1 MSSEHNLNWMR
12 KPALAII
19 GVVILFFVL
28 AIGCQETK
36 TEEKEMVT
44 TTSIIKETEEKKV
57 SDLSLYFDC
66 KPKIQEQLANP
77 KSFDPIALSVKY
89 NFVDNQHIVGFDF
102 YEENGLGGQVMQQAI
117 CSFDVDG
124 NILKYGV
131 L

>member
-1 MSSEHNLNWMR
+1 MASENKLNWTR

-19 GVVILFFVL
+19 GICVLFFALV
-28 AIGCQETK
+28 IGCDE
-36 TEEKEMVT
+36 
-44 TTSIIKETEEKKV
+44 KETEEEIAKSDAVVAKSDEKNI

-66 KPKIQEQLANP
+66 KPKIQEQLTNP
-77 KSFDPIALSVKY
+77 RSFDPSVTSVKY
-89 NFVDNQHIVGFDF
+89 NFVDNEHIVGFDF
-102 YEENGLGGQVMQQAI
+102 YSKNASGGEVMQQAI